1 MSDIPDLALRHE
13 ALTPRIATAKP
24 PLLVLLHG
32 YGSNEEDLL
41 QIAPYL
47 PDQFQVVSLRAPFM
61 LMPGS
66 NAWFA
71 IEHTNDGL
79 ICDVTQAQLS
89 LVVLNESIDQA
100 ICIYGTDPHQTF
112 VAGFSQG
119 GAMAGLVAMSRNDVR
134 GTVIMSGINPFK
146 VTPNLPTTPCN
157 SDILI
162 VHGTIDEVVSLMDGQ
177 ASRDSLLELGFAV
190 KYIEFPI
197 GHTIDLRVIGA
208 LTRFLTQR
216 LK

>member
-13 ALTPRIATAKP
+13 ALAPRIAISQP
-24 PLLVLLHG
+24 PLLVLIHG

-47 PDQFQVVSLRAPFM
+47 PDQLRIVSLRAPFM

-71 IEHTNDGL
+71 IEPSPNGL
-79 ICDVTQAQLS
+79 VCDVTQAQLA
-89 LVVLNESIDQA
+89 LVVLNESIDEA
-100 ICIYGTDPHQTF
+100 IRIYGTDPQHTF

-119 GAMAGLVAMSRNDVR
+119 GAMAGLVAISRTDVR
-134 GTVIMSGINPFK
+134 GTIIMSGINPLK
-146 VTPNLPTTPCN
+146 VTPTLPTPPC
-157 SDILI
+157 SGDILV
-162 VHGTIDEVVSLMDGQ
+162 VHGTFDEVVLVSDGHE
-177 ASRDSLLELGFAV
+177 SRDALRELGFAV
-190 KYIEFPI
+190 QYVEYPI

-208 LTRFLTQR
+208 LTGFLNQR
-216 LK
+216 LQ

>member
-13 ALTPRIATAKP
+13 ALSPRIATSQP

-47 PDQFQVVSLRAPFM
+47 PDQLRIVSLRAPFM

-71 IEHTNDGL
+71 IEPSTNGL
-79 ICDVTQAQLS
+79 VCDVTQAQLA
-89 LVVLNESIDQA
+89 LVVLNESIDEA
-100 ICIYGTDPHQTF
+100 IRIYGTDPQHTF

-119 GAMAGLVAMSRNDVR
+119 GAMAGLVAMSRTDVR
-134 GTVIMSGINPFK
+134 GTVIMSGINPLK
-146 VTPNLPTTPCN
+146 VTPTLPTTPCN
-157 SDILI
+157 GDILV
-162 VHGTIDEVVSLMDGQ
+162 VHGILDEVVPVSDGHE
-177 ASRDSLLELGFAV
+177 SRDALRELGFAV
-190 KYIEFPI
+190 QYVEYPI

-208 LTRFLTQR
+208 LTGFLNQR
-216 LK
+216 LQ

>member
-13 ALTPRIATAKP
+13 ALAPRIAINQP

-47 PDQFQVVSLRAPFM
+47 PDQLRIVSLRAPFM

-71 IEHTNDGL
+71 IEPSSNGL
-79 ICDVTQAQLS
+79 ICDVTQAQQA
-89 LVVLNESIDQA
+89 LVVLNESIDDA
-100 ICIYGTDPHQTF
+100 IRIYGTDPQQIF

-119 GAMAGLVAMSRNDVR
+119 GAMAGLVAMSRTDVR
-134 GTVIMSGINPFK
+134 GAIIMSGINPLA
-146 VTPNLPTTPCN
+146 VTPTLPTTP
-157 SDILI
+157 SSGDILV
-162 VHGTIDEVVSLMDGQ
+162 VHGTLDEVVPVSDGQ
-177 ASRDSLLELGFAV
+177 GSRDALRELGFTV
-190 KYIEFPI
+190 QYVEYPI

-208 LTRFLTQR
+208 LTGFLNQR

>member
-13 ALTPRIATAKP
+13 ALAPRIATAKP

-47 PDQFQVVSLRAPFM
+47 PDQLQIVSVRAPFM

-71 IEHTNDGL
+71 IEPSNNGL
-79 ICDVTQAQLS
+79 ICDITQAQLA

-100 ICIYGTDPHQTF
+100 IRIYGTDPQQTF

-119 GAMAGLVAMSRNDVR
+119 GAMAGLVAMSRTDVR
-134 GTVIMSGINPFK
+134 GTVIMSGINPLT
-146 VTPNLPTTPCN
+146 VTPTLPTTSCN
-157 SDILI
+157 SDILV
-162 VHGTIDEVVSLMDGQ
+162 VHGTLDEVVPVSDGH
-177 ASRDSLLELGFAV
+177 ASRDALRELGFDV
-190 KYIEFPI
+190 QYVEYPI
-197 GHTIDLRVIGA
+197 GHTVDLRVIGA
-208 LTRFLTQR
+208 LTGFLNQR